1 MSLQS
6 CQVQSEIVIS
16 GDFNYINIL
25 LLQISFHSVDSSLQS
40 VNSYFQ
46 IKSKRDQ
53 HLLYQSHA
61 SVNLLMIIANL
72 IHILWRYLTRMY
84 SNGSNGF

>member
-40 VNSYFQ
+40 VNSCFQ
-46 IKSKRDQ
+46 IKSNRDQ
-53 HLLYQSHA
+53 HLLYHSHA
-61 SVNLLMIIANL
+61 SVNDHCKLNS
-72 IHILWRYLTRMY
+72 Y
-84 SNGSNGF
+84 SLEIFRQNVF

>member
-1 MSLQS
+1 MSMQS

-25 LLQISFHSVDSSLQS
+25 LLQISFHSVDLSLQS

-46 IKSKRDQ
+46 IKSNSDQ

-61 SVNLLMIIANL
+61 SVNLLMIIVDL
-72 IHILWRYLTRMY
+72 IHIL
-84 SNGSNGF
+84 

>member
-1 MSLQS
+1 MSMQS

-25 LLQISFHSVDSSLQS
+25 LLQISFHSVDLSLQS
-40 VNSYFQ
+40 VNSYLQ
-46 IKSKRDQ
+46 IKSNRDQ

-61 SVNLLMIIANL
+61 SVNLLMIIVNL
-72 IHILWRYLTRMY
+72 INIL
-84 SNGSNGF
+84 